1 MASER
6 LLHTRY
12 RYLVVLTMPVL
23 FTAAGFLLSKRDFLA
38 ASVLF
43 LTGLLAVIIM
53 LRIYS
58 GANLAVSYFFD
69 ALRNQDTTHQFPV
82 TPKNRSLSKLYESM
96 NLLNKYFQDIR
107 IQNEYNEKYYKTL
120 IRHSATGMLV
130 LNSDNEVELINKVA
144 CRYAGISSETTNPNL
159 LRIRNPSFYEAVCD
173 LRPGMDLTYKHILGN
188 DYQVL
193 SFRASLLRKNDSVV
207 KLISIQDIR
216 HELES
221 KELESYRKLISVMT
235 HEIMNLMS
243 PLTSVSKVLYSLYF
257 NNKKAISLHEM
268 DEHILK
274 TTLNGLQVIEEQ
286 GSGLLNFVD
295 NYRKISK
302 LPQPDIQAIELAEWM
317 EQLRIVYAEKM
328 KQHQISLEMMH
339 DRNISRIW
347 ADKTLLNQVMINLLN
362 NAMDAVI
369 ENEGDRKIVV
379 EVFTMHAQRLRI
391 KVSNNGPHIPP
402 ELQEKIFVPFFTT
415 KQNGSGIGLSISQEI
430 MKLHKGSLMVVSAQG
445 GDTSFILEI

>member
-1 MASER
+1 MVSER

-12 RYLVVLTMPVL
+12 KYLVVVAMIIL
-23 FTAAGFLLSKRDFLA
+23 FIAAGFMLAKKDFPA
-38 ASVLF
+38 AVVLF
-43 LTGLLAVIIM
+43 LSGLLAVIIL

-58 GANLAVSYFFD
+58 GANRAVAYFFN

-82 TPKNRSLSKLYESM
+82 TPKNRSLSQLYQSM

-107 IQNEYNEKYYKTL
+107 IQNEYNEKYYRTL

-130 LNSDNEVELINKVA
+130 LNSDNEVELINKMA
-144 CRYAGISSETTNPNL
+144 CQYAGISAETTNPNL
-159 LRIRNPSFYEAVCD
+159 LRIRNQSFYEAVCS

-193 SFRASLLRKNDSVV
+193 SFRASLLRKNDRVV

-257 NNKKAISLHEM
+257 KNQKPISLN
-268 DEHILK
+268 DIDDRILK
-274 TTLNGLQVIEEQ
+274 TTLNGLQVIDEQ
-286 GSGLLNFVD
+286 GSGLLDFID

-302 LPQPDIQAIELAEWM
+302 LPQPDIQVIELAEWM

-328 KQHQISLEMMH
+328 KQHHISFEMTH
-339 DRNISRIW
+339 DRSITRIW
-347 ADKTLLNQVMINLLN
+347 ADKKLLNQVMINLLN

-369 ENEGDRKIVV
+369 ENESVRKIEV
-379 EVFTMHAQRLRI
+379 EVFTMYPQRLRI

-430 MKLHKGSLMVVSAQG
+430 MKLHKGSLMVVSEQG